1 MAPSEGGAKRRW
13 HREREEQRGGDS
25 KTPKVTKFDGMFEGG
40 VSDVLRQQRGGRGSE
55 EVEVMQGLF
64 QSGVDLD
71 VLLLGLTES
80 LWKKD
85 RR

>member
-1 MAPSEGGAKRRW
+1 MECLK
-13 HREREEQRGGDS
+13 
-25 KTPKVTKFDGMFEGG
+25 EGG
-40 VSDVLRQQRGGRGSE
+40 VSDVLRQQRGAAGGGGGTGSE

-71 VLLLGLTES
+71 VLLFGLTES

-85 RR
+85 SR